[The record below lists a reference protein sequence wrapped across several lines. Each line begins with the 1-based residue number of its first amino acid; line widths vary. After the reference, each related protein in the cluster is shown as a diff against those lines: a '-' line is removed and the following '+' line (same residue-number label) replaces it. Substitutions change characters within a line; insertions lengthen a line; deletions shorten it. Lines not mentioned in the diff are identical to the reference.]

1 MKTVKRAL
9 TEDELEILA
18 DALDDDLEGYVE
30 STKDARANRAR
41 EDVQTFEEA
50 AARIRAVL
58 EKVRAE
64 INDQPQMQ
72 TPGSG

>member
-1 MKTVKRAL
+1 MKTVNLAL
-9 TEDELEILA
+9 SQDELEILA
-18 DALDDDLEGYVE
+18 DALETDLEGYVE
-30 STKDARANRAR
+30 SAKDARANRAR

-64 INDQPQMQ
+64 VQD
-72 TPGSG
+72 

>member
-1 MKTVKRAL
+1 MKTVKLAL

-18 DALDDDLEGYVE
+18 DALENDLEGYVE
-30 STKDARANRAR
+30 SAKDARANRAR

-58 EKVRAE
+58 EKVRAQIGE
-64 INDQPQMQ
+64 
-72 TPGSG
+72 

>member
-1 MKTVKRAL
+1 MKTVKLAL

-18 DALDDDLEGYVE
+18 DALENDLEGYVE
-30 STKDARANRAR
+30 SAKDARANRAR

-64 INDQPQMQ
+64 IKE
-72 TPGSG
+72 

>member
-1 MKTVKRAL
+1 MKTVKLAL
-9 TEDELEILA
+9 NQDELEILA
-18 DALDDDLEGYVE
+18 DALETDLEGYVE
-30 STKDARANRAR
+30 SARDARANRAR

-64 INDQPQMQ
+64 I
-72 TPGSG
+72 TE

>member
-1 MKTVKRAL
+1 MKTVKLAL
-9 TEDELEILA
+9 SQDELEILA
-18 DALDDDLEGYVE
+18 DALETDLEGYVE
-30 STKDARANRAR
+30 SAKDARANRAR

-64 INDQPQMQ
+64 IQD
-72 TPGSG
+72 

>member
-1 MKTVKRAL
+1 MATVKLAL
-9 TEDELEILA
+9 TGDELEILA
-18 DALDDDLEGYVE
+18 DALENDLEGYVE
-30 STKDARANRAR
+30 SARDARANRAR

-64 INDQPQMQ
+64 IKE
-72 TPGSG
+72 